1 MTIQYDEG
9 KNQKNIRKHEISL
22 LELATIY
29 ENPFISPT
37 MNVLDV
43 VYSVREKR
51 YSDGQQLDNSKK
63 L

>member
-1 MTIQYDEG
+1 MVIQYNEG
-9 KNQKNIRKHEISL
+9 KKNIRKHGVSL
-22 LELATIY
+22 LALATIF

-37 MNVLDV
+37 MDVLDV

>member
-1 MTIQYDEG
+1 MLIQYNEG
-9 KNQKNIRKHEISL
+9 KKNIRNHGGSL
-22 LELATIY
+22 LELATIF

-37 MNVLDV
+37 MDVLDV